1 MHAAG
6 LAARR
11 FRMHEKGNAKGVDR
25 MAPEEV
31 VLDAMGAYE
40 ALARHALMA
49 SRGDGLTKTET
60 DIIMRL
66 CFCGK
71 SSMSNLADDLS
82 VSKEHIT
89 RSIASLVKRGLVE
102 KHRSSENFRMVKA
115 TLTEKGLKLAQA
127 IRLASN
133 ERVRQ
138 RLDVVSEQDRETLLR
153 ASEQASAII
162 HKILRA

>member
-1 MHAAG
+1 
-6 LAARR
+6 
-11 FRMHEKGNAKGVDR
+11 
-25 MAPEEV
+25 
-31 VLDAMGAYE
+31 
-40 ALARHALMA
+40 
-49 SRGDGLTKTET
+49 
-60 DIIMRL
+60 
-66 CFCGK
+66 
-71 SSMSNLADDLS
+71 MSNLADDLA

-89 RSIASLVKRGLVE
+89 RSIASLVERGLVE

-115 TLTEKGLKLAQA
+115 TLTEEGLKLAQT
-127 IRLASN
+127 IRLASI

>member
-1 MHAAG
+1 M
-6 LAARR
+6 LDK
-11 FRMHEKGNAKGVDR
+11 ENAKGVDC
-25 MAPEEV
+25 MAPEEA
-31 VLDAMGAYE
+31 VLDAMGTFE

-49 SRGDGLTKTET
+49 SRGDGLTKTEA

-66 CFCGK
+66 HFCGK
-71 SSMSNLADDLS
+71 LSMSNLADDLA

-102 KHRSSENFRMVKA
+102 KRRSSENYRMVEA
-115 TLTEKGLKLAQA
+115 TLTEEGMKLAET
-127 IRLASN
+127 IRLASI
-133 ERVRQ
+133 ERVRR

>member
-6 LAARR
+6 LVARR
-11 FRMHEKGNAKGVDR
+11 FRMYEKENAKGADR
-25 MAPEEV
+25 IAPEEV
-31 VLDAMGAYE
+31 VLYAMGAYE

-71 SSMSNLADDLS
+71 SSMSNLADDLA
-82 VSKEHIT
+82 VSKEHVT
-89 RSIASLVKRGLVE
+89 RSIASLVDRGLVE

-115 TLTEKGLKLAQA
+115 SLTEEGLRLAQT
-127 IRLASN
+127 IRLASI

-138 RLDVVSEQDRETLLR
+138 RLDLVSNQDRETLLR

>member
-1 MHAAG
+1 M
-6 LAARR
+6 LDK
-11 FRMHEKGNAKGVDR
+11 ENAMGSDR
-25 MAPEEV
+25 IAPEEA
-31 VLDAMGAYE
+31 VLDAMGTYE

-71 SSMSNLADDLS
+71 SSMSNLADDLA

-89 RSIASLVKRGLVE
+89 RSIASLVERGLVE

-115 TLTEKGLKLAQA
+115 TLTEEGLKLAQT
-127 IRLASN
+127 IRLASI

>member
-1 MHAAG
+1 MAG
-6 LAARR
+6 FAARR
-11 FRMHEKGNAKGVDR
+11 FRMCDKENAKGADH
-25 MAPEEV
+25 MAPEEA
-31 VLDAMGAYE
+31 VLDAMGTYE

-71 SSMSNLADDLS
+71 SSMSNLADDLA

-89 RSIASLVKRGLVE
+89 RTIASLVKRGLVE

-115 TLTEKGLKLAQA
+115 TLTEEGLELAQT
-127 IRLASN
+127 IRLASI

-138 RLDVVSEQDRETLLR
+138 RLSAVSDQDRETLLH